1 MPFDHRRLCVNTKKY
16 IKNLLDQSYSTKTFS
31 DLTYIKQILWIPEFY
46 FNLSSKVQIDFY

>member
-1 MPFDHRRLCVNTKKY
+1 MPFNLRRLCANTKD
-16 IKNLLDQSYSTKTFS
+16 IKNLLDQSYSTKFS